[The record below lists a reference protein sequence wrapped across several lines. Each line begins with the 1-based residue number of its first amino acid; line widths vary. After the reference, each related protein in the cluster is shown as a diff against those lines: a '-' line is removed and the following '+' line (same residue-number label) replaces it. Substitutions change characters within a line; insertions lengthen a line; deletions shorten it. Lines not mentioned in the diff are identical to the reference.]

1 MSLDLKALDEI
12 IKSAT
17 GSALHEVLSPIL
29 EDEKKKQRDMSKRLK
44 ELEAEDDKEE
54 GLEEAEDE
62 GDEGLHANFK
72 LSKGGEIISL
82 IKDNTIVDQIE
93 FGPQISEVSS
103 GRLTGHTGKLEN
115 LSPTPGASNRTYK

>member
-1 MSLDLKALDEI
+1 MYLSDDNDNPFKWKIPTGTI
-12 IKSAT
+12 IKA
-17 GSALHEVLSPIL
+17 
-29 EDEKKKQRDMSKRLK
+29 RDYLIIW
-44 ELEAEDDKEE
+44 AD
-54 GLEEAEDE
+54 EDE

-93 FGPQISEVSS
+93 FGPQASEVSS